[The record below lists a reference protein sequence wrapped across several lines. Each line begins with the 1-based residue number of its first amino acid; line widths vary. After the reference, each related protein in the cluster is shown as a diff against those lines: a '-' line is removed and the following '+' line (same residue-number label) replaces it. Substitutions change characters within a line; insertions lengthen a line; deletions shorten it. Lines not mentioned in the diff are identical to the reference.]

1 MTGNWTAIIINYNGS
16 GFIEACVQAL
26 ENCTLRPA
34 EILVVD
40 NDSTD
45 DSLLEMNGFPRV
57 QVLAQHRNLGFGGGA
72 NVGLAA
78 VETDYAVVLNPDVE
92 VEPSFGNALVET
104 FDANRNLGAAGSML
118 IFPDS
123 ETIQHAGGEVNWPL
137 CTTYHHHHGAKVDS
151 VQLVARDV
159 GYVTGGAMALR
170 MTAVRQVGGF
180 DEMLSPVYYE
190 DVDLCLELHK
200 AGWAI
205 RFEPALRALHHEGS
219 TLKRS
224 PAYFQLMHR
233 NRVLF
238 ARKHLSAHDWATG
251 FVPAELERLRYELN
265 NLDGIDGLTIA
276 GANSIESLARSM
288 DIWDGPAVLTRS
300 RTTLHRWPWLRFAQ
314 AGTRPVDRRR
324 AGILWHGSPASWTT
338 PSDRD
343 ATWMR
348 HSAANERSTHRL
360 SGRWKLKS
368 GCNGSNWPPRCCWQ
382 STWLGGCR
390 KRPYLLLCLNTR
402 KCDIATEID
411 AFCPVP
417 TRQERQRQGERQSA
431 DVEDVLP
438 DKPDGRDHG
447 QHQ

>member
-26 ENCTLRPA
+26 EDCTLRPA

-40 NDSTD
+40 NGSTD
-45 DSLLEMNGFPRV
+45 DSLLEMNGFPRA

-78 VETDYAVVLNPDVE
+78 VETDYAVILNPDVE
-92 VEPSFGNALVET
+92 VEAAFGDALVAT
-104 FDANRNLGAAGSML
+104 FDANPNLGAAGSLL
-118 IFPDS
+118 IFPDGK
-123 ETIQHAGGEVNWPL
+123 TIQHAGGEVNWPL
-137 CTTYHHHHGAKVDS
+137 CTTYHHHHGADIASVD
-151 VQLVARDV
+151 LIARDV

-170 MTAVRQVGGF
+170 MTAVREVGGF

-190 DVDLCLELHK
+190 DVDLCMELRK

-224 PAYFQLMHR
+224 PAYFQFMHR

-276 GANSIESLARSM
+276 GANAVESLARSV
-288 DIWDGPAVLTRS
+288 DIWDSPAMLNQEPYDLASQALDEVRAGWDTTRKPSASRNPLVKLAAKLDNAIGPRRYLDAALGSQRS
-300 RTTLHRWPWLRFAQ
+300 FNASVVRALESQERVQREQLATTLLLAIDLIGRLQEVA
-314 AGTRPVDRRR
+314 V
-324 AGILWHGSPASWTT
+324 
-338 PSDRD
+338 
-343 ATWMR
+343 
-348 HSAANERSTHRL
+348 ST
-360 SGRWKLKS
+360 S
-368 GCNGSNWPPRCCWQ
+368 
-382 STWLGGCR
+382 
-390 KRPYLLLCLNTR
+390 
-402 KCDIATEID
+402 
-411 AFCPVP
+411 VP
-417 TRQERQRQGERQSA
+417 EHPEM
-431 DVEDVLP
+431 
-438 DKPDGRDHG
+438 
-447 QHQ
+447 